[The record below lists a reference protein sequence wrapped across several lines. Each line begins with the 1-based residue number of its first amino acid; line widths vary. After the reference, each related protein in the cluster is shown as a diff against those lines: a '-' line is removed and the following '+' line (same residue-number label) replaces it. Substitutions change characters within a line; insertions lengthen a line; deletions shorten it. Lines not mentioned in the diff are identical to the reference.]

1 MIRLVSSVFFLPFLL
16 IAQVQLPPI
25 NSVLFVGVQT
35 HFGQGK
41 GDPDSL
47 LKLAQAAG
55 IGAIRDEMYWSDIE
69 KVRNTFSFKPGHD
82 VYIKTAL
89 RRGIKPLI
97 ILDYG
102 NDLYGG
108 TPRDSGSREAFGRY
122 CKAVVGRYAPLGV
135 RDYEIWNEPNVCVPG
150 FCTWSPGPNSSEYV
164 ELLKVAYRACKTVDV
179 GVNVIGGATSPAD
192 EPETREKI
200 PGTVFIS
207 RVFQLGGRD
216 YMDAVSFHL
225 YPFGRTPE
233 QAMDYECER
242 ILSLVGDKP
251 IWITETGY
259 PSVHT
264 SEDDQANFIARIYL
278 LGRSIPQLRRIFW
291 YDLQDDCG
299 DPANAECRCGILRE
313 DRSPKPAFPSLRT
326 LATTVGSKPFVDM
339 THDNN
344 EYVMRFGTPG
354 DRVIAF
360 WRLSGQSTRAINV
373 GSKYFALVD
382 RDGGT
387 QTFIVPDSLALVTLL
402 PRVQYIVP
410 LAAPKYRSAQ

>member
-1 MIRLVSSVFFLPFLL
+1 MKPFVFSVFFLPILL
-16 IAQVQLPPI
+16 IAQVQPSLVKP
-25 NSVLFVGVQT
+25 VLFVGIQT

-47 LKLAQAAG
+47 LQLAKAAG

-69 KVRNTFSFKPGHD
+69 KVRNTFSFTPGHD
-82 VYIKTAL
+82 VYIKSAL

-108 TPRDSGSREAFGRY
+108 TPRDSASREAFGRY

-135 RDYEIWNEPNVCVPG
+135 KDYEIWNEPNVCVPG
-150 FCTWSPGPNSSEYV
+150 FCTWSPGPNPSEYV
-164 ELLKVAYRACKTVDV
+164 ELLKVAYRACKAVDA
-179 GVNVIGGATSPAD
+179 GINVIGCATSPLD
-192 EPETREKI
+192 EPETLQKI
-200 PGTVFIS
+200 PGAVFIS
-207 RVFQLGGRD
+207 RVFQLGGGD

-242 ILSLVGDKP
+242 ILSSIGDKP
-251 IWITETGY
+251 MWITETGY
-259 PSVHT
+259 PTVQT
-264 SEDDQANFIARIYL
+264 SEEDQANFIVRIYL

-299 DPANAECRCGILRE
+299 DPTNAECRWGILRE
-313 DRSPKPAFPSLRT
+313 DRSPKLAYPSLRT
-326 LATTVGSKPFVDM
+326 LAATVGSKPFVSM
-339 THDNN
+339 MRDNN
-344 EYVMRFGTPG
+344 EYVGRFGTPG
-354 DRVIAF
+354 NQVIAF
-360 WRLSGQSTRAINV
+360 WRPSGQSTKVINV

-387 QTFIVPDSLALVTLL
+387 QTFIVPESLAVVTLL
-402 PRVQYIVP
+402 PKVQYIVP
-410 LAAPKYRSAQ
+410 LAAPRSGLAQ